1 MICTEEKKISSR
13 YFVHTWSDE
22 HRYVVG
28 GNPAGEYDDAW
39 DPKTAHRTYTEGDI
53 IEEED

>member
-1 MICTEEKKISSR
+1 MICTEEKKIGSR

-28 GNPAGEYDDAW
+28 GDPAGEYVEAW

-53 IEEED
+53 IKEEE

>member
-1 MICTEEKKISSR
+1 MICTEEKKIGSR

-28 GNPAGEYDDAW
+28 GDPAGEYVEAW
-39 DPKTAHRTYTEGDI
+39 DPKTAHRIYAEGDI
-53 IEEED
+53 IKEED